1 MSLPISDIMRA
12 GLLCL
17 ALAACGDQPPEGGNT
32 AALGGAQA
40 RAEPDDGKVEC
51 AIGRGADWRRD
62 CLAERSEGEDGAML
76 TLRHPDGGFRRFNVL
91 TNGRGLASADGA
103 ERARIVLL
111 GDRRIEVTVGED
123 RYRLPVTLGSAN
135 R

>member
-1 MSLPISDIMRA
+1 
-12 GLLCL
+12 
-17 ALAACGDQPPEGGNT
+17 
-32 AALGGAQA
+32 
-40 RAEPDDGKVEC
+40 
-51 AIGRGADWRRD
+51 
-62 CLAERSEGEDGAML
+62 ML
-76 TLRHPDGGFRRFNVL
+76 TLRHPDGSFRRFNVL